1 MPSSVF
7 MYPRQHLECPWM
19 DDLGKGRG
27 DKWLVGNVSL
37 LVEHLPSM
45 PKTLGLSK
53 LWPIISWF
61 LWIFFFFL
69 CLKEREKKK
78 KTHVGLKT
86 SLSCPCL
93 HGQADAQLTLG
104 HQHSHCYTLPNSGEF
119 VSCAV
124 LRWLAYGALQSHKCG
139 VACANVHVTFKSL
152 IFHSTVAM
160 VTGIQSTDSPLIP
173 LEDRRGLIFVLYGRV
188 SLNDRDRL
196 WKMCY

>member
-1 MPSSVF
+1 MPIDG
-7 MYPRQHLECPWM
+7 C
-19 DDLGKGRG
+19 LGKRQR
-27 DKWLVGNVSL
+27 WQVVGNVSL

-45 PKTLGLSK
+45 PKAPGLSE

-61 LWIFFFFL
+61 LWIFFFFA
-69 CLKEREKKK
+69 KGKREEKSPMLGWEQVSAARVS
-78 KTHVGLKT
+78 TVRQMPSLPWGTSIPTVTLYLTVG
-86 SLSCPCL
+86 SL
-93 HGQADAQLTLG
+93 
-104 HQHSHCYTLPNSGEF
+104 F
-119 VSCAV
+119 

-139 VACANVHVTFKSL
+139 VACANGHLTFKSL

-173 LEDRRGLIFVLYGRV
+173 LEDWWGLIFVLYGHV